1 MSVVAPARMLWR
13 MEDSA
18 LRAALLIAPTDSG
31 GSTVLRRWMA
41 RDERRAAWAMLT
53 DALAVAMG
61 WSATGDLGVGGVK
74 SWGETETDALC
85 LAQLALL
92 AIEQDDWHGAGLLI
106 GRACGRIEAHSAP
119 ASPAAALVLAVAAA
133 ANAHRGRVED
143 AVRCS
148 ERSGRL
154 LGAAHGL
161 PAWYEVET
169 RIALARTALRLSDL
183 LRTRRLLAEA
193 SRLLR
198 RDASAHVL
206 RQRLDELWAQADAVA
221 ASAIGGGWSLTTA
234 ELRVL
239 QLLPTHLSYPDIA
252 RRLFVS
258 PNTVK
263 THARAVYRKLDA
275 SSRAEAVLQA
285 RDAGL
290 LDVATEAA

>member
-1 MSVVAPARMLWR
+1 

-18 LRAALLIAPTDSG
+18 LRAALPIAPAGSG
-31 GSTVLRRWMA
+31 RSTVLRRWMA
-41 RDERRAAWAMLT
+41 RDERRAAWALLT

-61 WSATGDLGVGGVK
+61 WSATGDLGVGDVEG
-74 SWGETETDALC
+74 WGEAETDALC

-92 AIEQDDWHGAGLLI
+92 AIEQDDWHGATLLI
-106 GRACGRIEAHSAP
+106 ARARSLLDARVVS

-133 ANAHRGRVED
+133 ADAHRGRVEE
-143 AVRCS
+143 AVRGA
-148 ERSGRL
+148 ERSSRL
-154 LGAAHGL
+154 LAASRGL

-169 RIALARTALRLSDL
+169 RIALARAALRLSDV

-193 SRLLR
+193 SRRLR
-198 RDASAHVL
+198 HEPAALVL

-221 ASAIGGGWSLTTA
+221 HSAIGGGWSLTTA

-263 THARAVYRKLDA
+263 THARAVYRKLGA
-275 SSRAEAVLQA
+275 CSRAEAVLQA

>member
-1 MSVVAPARMLWR
+1 MPAVARARMLWH

-18 LRAALLIAPTDSG
+18 LRAALLIAPAGSG
-31 GSTVLRRWMA
+31 HSTVLRQWMA
-41 RDERRAAWAMLT
+41 RDERRVAWALLT

-61 WSATGDLGVGGVK
+61 WSATGDLGVGDVEG
-74 SWGETETDALC
+74 WGETETDALC

-92 AIEQDDWHGAGLLI
+92 AIEQDDWHGATLLI
-106 GRACGRIEAHSAP
+106 TRARGRVEKRDLP
-119 ASPAAALVLAVAAA
+119 ASPAAALVLAIAAA
-133 ANAHRGRVED
+133 ADAHRGRVEEALRD
-143 AVRCS
+143 A

-154 LGAAHGL
+154 LAASRGL
-161 PAWYEVET
+161 PAWYEVEA
-169 RIALARTALRLSDL
+169 RIALARAALRLSDVL
-183 LRTRRLLAEA
+183 QTRRLLAEA

-198 RDASAHVL
+198 RDPSAHVL
-206 RQRLDELWAQADAVA
+206 RQRLDELWVQADAVA
-221 ASAIGGGWSLTTA
+221 DSAIGGGWSLTTA

>member
-1 MSVVAPARMLWR
+1 MPAVAGARMLWH

-18 LRAALLIAPTDSG
+18 LRAALLIAPAG
-31 GSTVLRRWMA
+31 PGRSTVLRRWMA
-41 RDERRAAWAMLT
+41 RDERRAAWALLT

-61 WSATGDLGVGGVK
+61 WSASGDLGVDEVEG
-74 SWGETETDALC
+74 WGEAETDALC

-92 AIEQDDWHGAGLLI
+92 AIEQDDWHGATLLI
-106 GRACGRIEAHSAP
+106 ARARERVEAP
-119 ASPAAALVLAVAAA
+119 AVPPSPAAALVLAIAAA
-133 ANAHRGRVED
+133 ADAHRGRVED
-143 AVRCS
+143 AVR
-148 ERSGRL
+148 EVQRSDRVL
-154 LGAAHGL
+154 AASRGL
-161 PAWYEVET
+161 PPWYEVET
-169 RIALARTALRLSDL
+169 RIALARTALRLSDV

-198 RDASAHVL
+198 REPAAHVL

-221 ASAIGGGWSLTTA
+221 DSAIGGGWSLTTA

-275 SSRAEAVLQA
+275 SSRAEAVLRA

-290 LDVATEAA
+290 LDMVTAAA